1 MALFKNV
8 DGTRIQ
14 LSPQEELELGNRE
27 SEWLAGA
34 DVRAAEEVRE
44 KRNTMLSA
52 SDWMAVSDRTMTGP
66 ETAYRQSLREV
77 PQQAGFPDNIIWP
90 TQEVLP

>member
-1 MALFKNV
+1 MARFKNV

-14 LSPQEELELGNRE
+14 LSPQEELEFDERE
-27 SEWLAGA
+27 AAWAASA
-34 DVRAAEEVRE
+34 DVRAAEEARE

-52 SDWMAVSDRTMTGP
+52 SDWMAVTDRTMTGP

-77 PQQAGFPDNIIWP
+77 PQQEGFPHTHTFP
-90 TQEVLP
+90 EGP

>member
-1 MALFKNV
+1 MAHFKNV
-8 DGTRIQ
+8 DGTRIP
-14 LSPQEELELGNRE
+14 LSPQEELEFDERE
-27 SEWLAGA
+27 AAWVAET

-77 PQQAGFPDNIIWP
+77 PQQETFPSEVTWP
-90 TQEVLP
+90 VAP

>member
-14 LSPQEELELGNRE
+14 LSPQEELEVGNRE

-44 KRNTMLSA
+44 KRNIMLSA
-52 SDWMAVSDRTMTGP
+52 SDWMAVTDRTMTGP
-66 ETAYRQSLREV
+66 ETAYRQSLRQV
-77 PQQAGFPDNIIWP
+77 PQQETFPSEVTWP
-90 TQEVLP
+90 VAP

>member
-8 DGTRIQ
+8 NGTRIP
-14 LSPQEELELGNRE
+14 LSSQEEADF
-27 SEWLAGA
+27 LAEEA
-34 DVRAAEEVRE
+34 VWAAETDVRAAKDVRDV
-44 KRNTMLSA
+44 RNTMLSA
-52 SDWMAVSDRTMTGP
+52 SDWMAVTDRTMTGP

>member
-1 MALFKNV
+1 MAHFKNV

-14 LSPQEELELGNRE
+14 LSPQEELEFDERAAAWAA
-27 SEWLAGA
+27 SA
-34 DVRAAEEVRE
+34 DDRAAEEVRDV
-44 KRNTMLSA
+44 RNTMLSA

-77 PQQAGFPDNIIWP
+77 PQQETFPSEVTWP
-90 TQEVLP
+90 VAP

>member
-1 MALFKNV
+1 MAHFKNV

-14 LSPQEELELGNRE
+14 LSPQEELEFDERAAAWAA
-27 SEWLAGA
+27 SA
-34 DVRAAEEVRE
+34 DDRAAEEVRE

-77 PQQAGFPDNIIWP
+77 PQQETFPSEVTWP
-90 TQEVLP
+90 VAP

>member
-1 MALFKNV
+1 MARFKNV
-8 DGTRIQ
+8 DGTRTP
-14 LSPQEELELGNRE
+14 LSPQEELEFDERE
-27 SEWLAGA
+27 AAWEASA

-77 PQQAGFPDNIIWP
+77 PHQEGFPDNIIWP